1 MPPSSC
7 EQRFRAALLWKPYVR
22 LRRGR
27 LLGAAVFAAILL
39 AGGSRCGVLL
49 RAQDAPAPAG
59 ASAVA
64 ADADLRL
71 ADNPFAAHNAY
82 PWRLYGPDRFDRAL
96 AAGLKHLEVDVTYD
110 PQRQAVVATHD
121 SRPAGNEP
129 ELGQLLAP
137 LWEQWGGA
145 DEDGYTLIIDFK
157 SSSPELAAATLRVLE
172 PHRGLLSTLRKS
184 ASPQDADTV
193 SADTVSADTVSADT
207 VSADTVSAD
216 TKSADTVSAATAAD
230 TFRPGKITV
239 CLTGSGRCH
248 EEFDRLVAAG
258 DEYLAFADFGHST
271 WRDDPAGYVPDEPP
285 AFHRFLTFEY
295 GVFMESPGQRG
306 AEHFST
312 ERLAQVVELANARG
326 YRLRVYTINPAR
338 SRDGLRDE
346 LWRAC
351 VEAGA
356 HMISTDAYELARDWW
371 REHVTSAAPQ

>member
-1 MPPSSC
+1 MPRSSC
-7 EQRFRAALLWKPYVR
+7 EQRFRAALLWRPYVR
-22 LRRGR
+22 LRRRR
-27 LLGAAVFAAILL
+27 LLGAAVFAVILL
-39 AGGSRCGVLL
+39 AGGSRCGVSLW
-49 RAQDAPAPAG
+49 AQDAPAPAG
-59 ASAVA
+59 ASAVSSDA
-64 ADADLRL
+64 ALRL

-121 SRPAGNEP
+121 SRPSGNEP

-137 LWEQWGGA
+137 LWEQWGSA

-184 ASPQDADTV
+184 AFPQDADTV
-193 SADTVSADTVSADT
+193 SADTVSAD
-207 VSADTVSAD
+207 
-216 TKSADTVSAATAAD
+216 TAAD

-258 DEYLAFADFGHST
+258 DEYLAFADYGHST
-271 WRDDPAGYVPDEPP
+271 WRDDPAGYVPEEPP

-295 GVFMESPGQRG
+295 GAFMESPGQRG

-371 REHVTSAAPQ
+371 HEHVTSAAPQ